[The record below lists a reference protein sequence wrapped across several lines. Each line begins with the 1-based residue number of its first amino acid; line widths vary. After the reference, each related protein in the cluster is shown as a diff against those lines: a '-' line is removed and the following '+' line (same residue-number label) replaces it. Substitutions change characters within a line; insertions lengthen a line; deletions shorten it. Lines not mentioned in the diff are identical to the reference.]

1 VTCPREELLIFLV
14 LFAWSVLGFLTLGIA
29 GFHFVTMNRKA
40 LKPWN
45 FNINREYLPK
55 ISIIVPTFNEAQV
68 IRLKLLNLSRLDY
81 PNSLLHVIVVDSNST
96 DGTLDVVKGFAA
108 QYPSFDLEVLS
119 LSERGK
125 RAALNFALKKAVGD
139 VVLVSDADCFYER
152 DILKKAIPYLSV
164 DNVGAI
170 SGVKLLLNKVSS
182 SIAKT
187 EADYLAS
194 MNGIKLGESKLGFT
208 PLFEGGFSA
217 YKIDAI
223 KSFDPY
229 ETGSDDCGT
238 VIKLAEE
245 GRKAILVSEA
255 VFFTGFPTSLRERLI
270 MKVRRSNQLIRVFVR
285 YLSLL
290 FQGRIN
296 LGRRVIASDS
306 YIYLPCP
313 VLFVAFLCLTPVT
326 FWFYPWL
333 LLLLLVFVV
342 PRVGSMLFELCQS
355 YLLLFVALASVA
367 SGRTA
372 LVWSKPMDREPLNEQ
387 LLADAGMI

>member
-1 VTCPREELLIFLV
+1 MI
-14 LFAWSVLGFLTLGIA
+14 LFIIIAWLVLGFLGFGVA
-29 GFHFVTMNRKA
+29 GLHFAMMTGKGR
-40 LKPWN
+40 KPWA
-45 FNINREYLPK
+45 FEVDKEYLPK
-55 ISIIVPTFNEAQV
+55 ISMIVPTFNEASV
-68 IRLKLLNLSRLDY
+68 IGFKLLNVLRLNYPSSR
-81 PNSLLHVIVVDSNST
+81 LHVIVVDSNST
-96 DGTLDVVKGFAA
+96 DGTLDVVKHFANRH
-108 QYPSFDLEVLS
+108 PSLDLECLS
-119 LSERGK
+119 LSEKGK
-125 RAALNFALKKAVGD
+125 TAALNFALKHVVGD

-152 DILKKAIPYLSV
+152 DMLKKAIPYLSV
-164 DNVGAI
+164 NEIGAI
-170 SGVKLLLNKVSS
+170 SGIKLLLNKASS
-182 SIAKT
+182 GTVKT
-187 EADYLAS
+187 EVNYLAS

-229 ETGSDDCGT
+229 KTGSDDCGT

-255 VFFTGFPTSLRERLI
+255 TFFTGFPASWRERLN
-270 MKVRRSNQLIRVFVR
+270 MKVRRSNQLIRVFAR

-290 FQGRIN
+290 FQGRIHI
-296 LGRRVIASDS
+296 GRRVIASDA
-306 YIYLPCP
+306 YIYLLCP
-313 VLFVAFLCLTPVT
+313 LLFVAFLCLTPVT

-333 LLLLLVFVV
+333 LLLLLVFVA

-355 YLLLFVALASVA
+355 YLVLFIGLASAA

-372 LVWSKPMDREPLNEQ
+372 LVWSKPKDREQLNEQ